1 MQKNKNRI
9 VLMLVITLMFNFLPT
24 LSVKAS
30 DDMKIISS
38 TSITVE
44 QAKAWAKEK
53 GATSTFISLADLY
66 WKYASSNG
74 GVNPGVAYVQA
85 AKETGYGKF
94 GGVIDESYHNPCG
107 LKTKEGSSDTDPNA
121 HQRFNNWDEG
131 VQAHLDHLALY
142 AGASGYPR
150 SNTYDPRHFS
160 FVLGKAP
167 TVVALGGNWAPSS
180 TYGSEV
186 LSMYRQLE
194 STIPKLSPLIELDAP
209 LYGTNVSGSSLEVK
223 GWALNQSGVKAINIY
238 VDSKLIKSTTTGIS
252 RTDVKNVYPSYNDAK
267 SGYSTS
273 IDLSSVAAGKRTLT
287 VEQVGNDGSKKSID
301 TIINVSKLPPLIE
314 LDAPS
319 YGTNVSGSVEVK
331 GWALNP
337 SGVKAINIYVDSK
350 LIKSTTTGISR
361 TDVKN
366 VYPSYNDAKSGYS
379 TSIDLSS
386 VAAGKRTLT
395 VEQVGNDGSKKSI
408 DTIINVSK
416 LPPLIE
422 LDAPS
427 YGTNVSGSVE
437 VKGWALNPSGVKA
450 INIYVDS
457 KLIKSTTTGIS
468 RTDVKNVYP
477 SYNDAKSGY
486 STSIDLSSVAAG
498 KRTLTVEQVGN
509 DGSKKSIDTIINVSK
524 LASVSAIDTPAS
536 SSTITSNKVTVSGWA
551 VSASGVKEI
560 KVYVDGKEK
569 GTTKV
574 GISRT
579 DIGNIYSAYPNASK
593 SGFSVNIDI
602 NDIAPGNKTFEIKET
617 SNDGSVHSTYVK
629 ANIVKKSPIT
639 VIDTPTDNYL
649 EKNDTIKVTGWA
661 LNASG
666 ISNINV
672 YVDGNKKAS
681 VKPTIS
687 RQDVINV
694 YPGYQTNN
702 VCGYTTSVSLA
713 GLVAGSHKILV
724 EAVGVD
730 GTINTVSKNI
740 YYKEN
745 PSKLIVLDPGH
756 NHGGDDGAYSTHNGV
771 RYSERDINMDIAM
784 KTKAALE
791 AKGYRVVLT
800 RTPFDIEYLSV
811 NDSLTKRVE
820 LANSL
825 NADLFISIHQN
836 SFDKE
841 SANGT
846 EVYYTTKSNDSGFP
860 ASPNKAYKLSTSKT
874 LANNIVNNIS
884 SIGFTNRGAKDG
896 NLFVVRNTI
905 MPAVLVECGFISNL
919 KDVTNLTNSNIQ
931 EKIATAIANGVYGN
945 F

>member
-301 TIINVSKLPPLIE
+301 TIINVSKL
-314 LDAPS
+314 S
-319 YGTNVSGSVEVK
+319 
-331 GWALNP
+331 
-337 SGVKAINIYVDSK
+337 
-350 LIKSTTTGISR
+350 
-361 TDVKN
+361 
-366 VYPSYNDAKSGYS
+366 
-379 TSIDLSS
+379 
-386 VAAGKRTLT
+386 
-395 VEQVGNDGSKKSI
+395 
-408 DTIINVSK
+408 
-416 LPPLIE
+416 PLIE

>member
-223 GWALNQSGVKAINIY
+223 GWALNQ
-238 VDSKLIKSTTTGIS
+238 
-252 RTDVKNVYPSYNDAK
+252 
-267 SGYSTS
+267 
-273 IDLSSVAAGKRTLT
+273 
-287 VEQVGNDGSKKSID
+287 
-301 TIINVSKLPPLIE
+301 
-314 LDAPS
+314 
-319 YGTNVSGSVEVK
+319 
-331 GWALNP
+331 
-337 SGVKAINIYVDSK
+337 
-350 LIKSTTTGISR
+350 
-361 TDVKN
+361 
-366 VYPSYNDAKSGYS
+366 
-379 TSIDLSS
+379 
-386 VAAGKRTLT
+386 
-395 VEQVGNDGSKKSI
+395 
-408 DTIINVSK
+408 
-416 LPPLIE
+416 
-422 LDAPS
+422 
-427 YGTNVSGSVE
+427 
-437 VKGWALNPSGVKA
+437 SGVKA

>member
-223 GWALNQSGVKAINIY
+223 GWALNQ
-238 VDSKLIKSTTTGIS
+238 
-252 RTDVKNVYPSYNDAK
+252 
-267 SGYSTS
+267 
-273 IDLSSVAAGKRTLT
+273 
-287 VEQVGNDGSKKSID
+287 
-301 TIINVSKLPPLIE
+301 
-314 LDAPS
+314 
-319 YGTNVSGSVEVK
+319 
-331 GWALNP
+331 

>member
-209 LYGTNVSGSSLEVK
+209 LYGTNVSGSSL
-223 GWALNQSGVKAINIY
+223 
-238 VDSKLIKSTTTGIS
+238 
-252 RTDVKNVYPSYNDAK
+252 
-267 SGYSTS
+267 
-273 IDLSSVAAGKRTLT
+273 
-287 VEQVGNDGSKKSID
+287 
-301 TIINVSKLPPLIE
+301 
-314 LDAPS
+314 
-319 YGTNVSGSVEVK
+319 EVK